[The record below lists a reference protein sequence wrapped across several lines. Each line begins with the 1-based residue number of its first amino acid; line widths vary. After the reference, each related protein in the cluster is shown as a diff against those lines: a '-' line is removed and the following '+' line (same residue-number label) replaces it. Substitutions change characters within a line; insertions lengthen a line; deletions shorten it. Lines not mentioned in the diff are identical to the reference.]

1 MSDSTGTVF
10 YPSGRIAITIIKTT
24 EYKSFLV
31 FSDHENSILLALF
44 DSNSNCYC
52 NYLNGKLRFQINC
65 NGGINFDSNGCCI
78 RRWIWPNDEKL
89 NTFHPMN
96 FNINEYMGVYIE
108 NRHKIVFNF
117 RTKYGSSRFLVGA
130 KINVGSC
137 RFFGKFYIIIK
148 YKNYLRKQ
156 FMSNLVPIIS
166 NQNCQVYLVPA

>member
-1 MSDSTGTVF
+1 MLHSLLKLSNAF
-10 YPSGRIAITIIKTT
+10 N
-24 EYKSFLV
+24 YKSFLV

-96 FNINEYMGVYIE
+96 FNI
-108 NRHKIVFNF
+108 KP
-117 RTKYGSSRFLVGA
+117 
-130 KINVGSC
+130 
-137 RFFGKFYIIIK
+137 FFISPYLFDIIG
-148 YKNYLRKQ
+148 
-156 FMSNLVPIIS
+156 
-166 NQNCQVYLVPA
+166 